1 MGVSGGKDRVAGKIS
16 GREESKELRSQSIG
30 RIIYMD
36 TGITAFYKRACLG
49 ETDSDP
55 RAKIFP
61 ITSLSHSSR

>member
-1 MGVSGGKDRVAGKIS
+1 MAEKII
-16 GREESKELRSQSIG
+16 GREESKELRGQSIG

-36 TGITAFYKRACLG
+36 TEIIAFYKRASLG

-61 ITSLSHSSR
+61 IISLSHSSK